1 MVRLTRA
8 LVGAMILF
16 IGLMTIAPAQA
27 NSLVGTSPIS
37 GSSLVNAPSAVT
49 ITTQGVLIDG
59 GNTVT
64 VTDPKG
70 LRVDDGTITVDG
82 MSVIV
87 GMQALKNSGIYKV
100 SYSLLAENDAPLEGT
115 FTFSFT
121 APAVISSPTAV
132 ATVSASA
139 APTASSGRGTSIF
152 VLGLLFAAFFVLVF
166 LILYARKLIRDH

>member
-1 MVRLTRA
+1 MVRLKRA

-100 SYSLLAENDAPLEGT
+100 SYY
-115 FTFSFT
+115 
-121 APAVISSPTAV
+121 SP
-132 ATVSASA
+132 
-139 APTASSGRGTSIF
+139 
-152 VLGLLFAAFFVLVF
+152 
-166 LILYARKLIRDH
+166 